1 MPITV
6 ARVRW
11 RIFTRVVLAF
21 CFAGGL
27 CPTLSQL
34 SPVVRAAP
42 SPEYLIKAA
51 YLYNFALFVEW
62 PAEVFATRDAPIVIG
77 IIGADPFDQ
86 ALERTI
92 QDKRINGRT
101 LVVRRLQPGQDMRQ
115 AHILFVRSSEAGR
128 NDELIGRL
136 AGHPVLL
143 VGETPD
149 FARRGGTIT
158 FTIEDERVRF
168 EINVEAARRARLN
181 VSATLL
187 NVARVVRTNPR
198 TS

>member
-6 ARVRW
+6 AHVRW
-11 RIFTRVVLAF
+11 RILARAVLTL

-27 CPTLSQL
+27 FPTLSQL
-34 SPVVRAAP
+34 SPMVRAAP

-101 LVVRRLQPGQDMRQ
+101 LVVRRLQPGQDVRQ
-115 AHILFVRSSEAGR
+115 AHILFVRSSEAAR

-149 FARRGGTIT
+149 FSRRGGTIT

-168 EINVEAARRARLN
+168 EINVEAVRRARLN

-187 NVARVVRTNPR
+187 NVARVVRSNPR

>member
-1 MPITV
+1 M
-6 ARVRW
+6 RW
-11 RIFTRVVLAF
+11 RILARAVLTL
-21 CFAGGL
+21 CFAGIL
-27 CPTLSQL
+27 SPTLSQL

-101 LVVRRLQPGQDMRQ
+101 LVVRRLQPGQDVRQ
-115 AHILFVRSSEAGR
+115 AHILFVRSSEASR
-128 NDELIGRL
+128 NDELIARL
-136 AGHPVLL
+136 AGRPVLL

-168 EINVEAARRARLN
+168 EINAEAARRARLN

-187 NVARVVRTNPR
+187 NVARVVRSNPR